1 MRKTVKTLGIT
12 AALAVMIPFSAYA
25 ATTSGSVSP
34 SESAKAA
41 PVDKGHR
48 GFGPELSGRGAVGEE
63 VLELLK
69 LDKDAYRE
77 KAKSGLTLGEIA
89 DQQDVSRDSLKSA
102 LTAAYNR
109 QLEERKQQFAEGL
122 DAMIDAKP
130 HTGGE
135 LGHKGG
141 KIGAGDLTA
150 IAEALGLT
158 ADELKAQLKEGKSLA
173 DVAGDKGVDVQK
185 LVDAQKTAIEKRVG
199 EALQAG
205 EITQEQADKR
215 LAEAGE
221 QAERIVNGG
230 FRFGGGERGHG
241 GFGKHVKPGAASDSA
256 AE

>member
-34 SESAKAA
+34 SESATAA

-135 LGHKGG
+135 LGHKG
-141 KIGAGDLTA
+141 DLTA

-173 DVAGDKGVDVQK
+173 DVAGDKGIDVQK

-230 FRFGGGERGHG
+230 FRFGGDERGHG
-241 GFGKHVKPGAASDSA
+241 GFGKHVKPGEASDSA